1 MDLFDYMRENTMDK
15 ESPLASRLRP
25 ATLDEVVGQQHI
37 IGKDK
42 LLYRA
47 IKADKLGSV
56 IFYGPPGTGKTTL
69 AKVIANTTSAD
80 FKQINATVAGKKDM
94 EEIVKEAKDSLGMFG
109 KKTILFV
116 DEIHRFNKGQQDYLL
131 PFVEDGTLTLIGATT
146 ENPYFEVN
154 GALLSRSRVFELKP
168 LEKEDIRE
176 LIRRAVYDRENGM
189 GSYRAEIDEEAMN
202 FLADVSNGDARAAL
216 NAVELGVMTT
226 ERSADGKI
234 HIDIDVAQECIQ
246 KRVVRYDKDG
256 DNHYDT
262 ISAFI
267 KSMRGS
273 DPDAAVYYLARMLYA
288 GEDLKFIARR
298 IMICASEDVGNAD
311 PQALVVAVAAAQ
323 AAERIGLPEAQIIL
337 SQAVTYVATAP
348 KSNAACNAVFAAS
361 EAVRTRKTMP
371 VPVHLQDAH
380 YKGAAKLGH
389 GKGYL
394 YAHDFPNHYV
404 KQQYLPDGM
413 EGSVFYEPT
422 ENGYER
428 KIREHMELIRR
439 EAEGFEAQE

>member
-1 MDLFDYMRENTMDK
+1 MDLFDYMRNNTLEK

-25 ATLDEVVGQQHI
+25 VSLDEVVGQKHI

-47 IKADKLGSV
+47 IQADKLGSL

-69 AKVIANTTSAD
+69 AKVIANTTRSI
-80 FKQINATVAGKKDM
+80 FTQMNATVAGKKDM
-94 EEIVKEAKDSLGMFG
+94 EEVVKKAKDDMGMYG

-131 PFVEDGTLTLIGATT
+131 PFVEDGTIILIGATT

-154 GALLSRSRVFELKP
+154 GALISRSRIFELKP
-168 LEKEDIRE
+168 LEKEDIRT
-176 LIRRAVYDRENGM
+176 LLLRAVNDKEKGM
-189 GSYRAEIDEEAMN
+189 GSYRAEIDEDALE
-202 FLADVSNGDARAAL
+202 FLADVANGDARAAL
-216 NAVELGVMTT
+216 NAVELGILTT
-226 ERSADGKI
+226 ERGSDGKI
-234 HIDIDVAQECIQ
+234 RIDLSTAAECIQ
-246 KRVVRYDKDG
+246 KRVVRYDKNG

-273 DPDAAVYYLARMLYA
+273 DPDAAVYYLAKMLYA
-288 GEDLKFIARR
+288 GEDIKFIARR

-311 PQALVVAVAAAQ
+311 PNALCVAVAAAQ
-323 AAERIGLPEAQIIL
+323 AVERIGLPEAKLIL

-348 KSNAACNAVFAAS
+348 KSNASCLAIQNASAAVAKTRTA
-361 EAVRTRKTMP
+361 AVP
-371 VPVHLQDAH
+371 PHLQDIH
-380 YKGAAKLGH
+380 YKGASRMGRGL
-389 GKGYL
+389 GYL

-404 KQQYLPDGM
+404 EQQYLPKEL
-413 EGSVFYEPT
+413 EGEVFYEPT
-422 ENGYER
+422 GNGYER
-428 KIREHMELIRR
+428 NIKDHMDFLKKSVKNNDNP
-439 EAEGFEAQE
+439 

>member
-1 MDLFDYMRENTMDK
+1 MDLFDFMRENTMDK

-94 EEIVKEAKDSLGMFG
+94 EEIVKEARDSLGMFG
-109 KKTILFV
+109 RKTILFV

-168 LEKEDIRE
+168 LEREDIRE
-176 LIRRAVYDRENGM
+176 LIRRAVYDKDKGM
-189 GSYRAEIDEEAMN
+189 GVYNAVIDEEAMN
-202 FLADVSNGDARAAL
+202 FLADVANGDARAAL
-216 NAVELGVMTT
+216 NAVELGIMTT
-226 ERSADGKI
+226 ERDAADGKI

-288 GEDLKFIARR
+288 GEDMKFIARR
-298 IMICASEDVGNAD
+298 IMICAAEDVGNAD

-337 SQAVTYVATAP
+337 SQAVTYVASAP
-348 KSNAACNAVFAAS
+348 KSNAACNAVFEAL
-361 EAVRTRKTMP
+361 EAVRSSKTMP

-380 YKGAAKLGH
+380 YKGAAKLGP
-389 GKGYL
+389 GQGYL

-413 EGSVFYEPT
+413 EGSVFYRPT
-422 ENGYER
+422 ENGYEK
-428 KIREHMELIRR
+428 KIKEHMEFIRS
-439 EAEGFEAQE
+439 EAEES

>member
-1 MDLFDYMRENTMDK
+1 MDLFDFMRENTMDK

-94 EEIVKEAKDSLGMFG
+94 EEIVKEARDSLGMFG
-109 KKTILFV
+109 RKTILFV

-146 ENPYFEVN
+146 ENPYFEGN
-154 GALLSRSRVFELKP
+154 GALLSRSRGFELKP
-168 LEKEDIRE
+168 LEREDIRE
-176 LIRRAVYDRENGM
+176 LIRRAVYDRDKGM
-189 GSYRAEIDEEAMN
+189 GAYNAVIDEEAMN
-202 FLADVSNGDARAAL
+202 FLADVANGDARAAL
-216 NAVELGVMTT
+216 NAVELGIMTT
-226 ERSADGKI
+226 ERDAADGKI

-288 GEDLKFIARR
+288 GEDMKFIARR
-298 IMICASEDVGNAD
+298 IMICAAEDVGNAD

-337 SQAVTYVATAP
+337 SQAVTYVASAP
-348 KSNAACNAVFAAS
+348 KSNAACNAVFEAL
-361 EAVRTRKTMP
+361 EAVRSSKTMP

-389 GKGYL
+389 GQGYL

-413 EGSVFYEPT
+413 EGSVFYRPT
-422 ENGYER
+422 ENGYEK
-428 KIREHMELIRR
+428 KIKEHMEFILS
-439 EAEGFEAQE
+439 EAEES